1 MLRLMAKIHRIGV
14 HCVLRRHAGWVRN
27 MVTSLTFLASF
38 AALGLIL
45 HNQYNGTFLLAVIK
59 ECISPF
65 GFTQAVA
72 SPSSETISPISST
85 DVAQYQVIGEYLA
98 RRYRVSSEIATKI
111 VAKTYTTGRSFDL
124 DPLLILA
131 VISVESS
138 FNPIAES
145 RAGAKG
151 LMQVIPRLHEK
162 KFDAFGGPSTVFKPE
177 TNILVG
183 TEILKE
189 YLMRTGD
196 LNDALHRYVGASS
209 LEAENGY
216 PEKVLAQRARLYQVL
231 RQYQNQNRQQL
242 AQF

>member
-1 MLRLMAKIHRIGV
+1 MAKLRPIKIHRV
-14 HCVLRRHAGWVRN
+14 PRHLAGWVSN
-27 MVTSLTFLASF
+27 MVTGLTFLASL
-38 AALGLIL
+38 AALSLIL
-45 HNQYNGTFLLAVIK
+45 HNQYDGTYLLAVIK
-59 ECISPF
+59 KCISPL

-72 SPSSETISPISST
+72 SPSTETISPINFA
-85 DVAQYQVIGEYLA
+85 DVAKYQAIGEYLA
-98 RRYRVSSEIATKI
+98 RRYHVSSEMTTKI
-111 VAKTYTTGRSFDL
+111 VAKTYATGHSFDF

-138 FNPIAES
+138 FNPYAES
-145 RAGAKG
+145 KAGAKG
-151 LMQVIPRLHEK
+151 LMQVIPRIHEK
-162 KFDAFGGPSTVFKPE
+162 KFDAFGGTSLVFKPE

-209 LEAENGY
+209 LETQNGY